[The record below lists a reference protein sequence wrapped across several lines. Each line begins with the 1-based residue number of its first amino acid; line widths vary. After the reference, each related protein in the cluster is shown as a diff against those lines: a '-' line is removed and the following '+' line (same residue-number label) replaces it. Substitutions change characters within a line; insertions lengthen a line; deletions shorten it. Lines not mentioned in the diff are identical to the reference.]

1 MKILYTNIHH
11 GNGGGHVTY
20 IMNLLHTLGNDHE
33 LWLGTPAQS
42 RLFRYA
48 SEISGVNVI
57 DMRFTSRPAVLFR
70 EVCALRRFLRQEN
83 FDLVHVNAS
92 ADHRHMMLA
101 RMGLSRPPKIV
112 WTRHNDRRINSLGHR
127 LRANLGTDHVIAVS
141 DYVARGL
148 GASAYG
154 SLPCTTIR
162 HGIDTQYYAPVD
174 SSRRTALR
182 QHWFGDQHE
191 RLIVMGSVGGTDT
204 EKGWLELVEAIAM
217 LPADLRDRFRVLV
230 AGDPPDTQ
238 RMSRVIA
245 AGMQNACIFP
255 GLVDDIRDVLGACD
269 VGFVLSHFEALSY
282 ACRETMA
289 MGLPTLITD
298 TGGLPENLTHG
309 VQGWILPV
317 REPRAIVPIL
327 NALAD
332 NPQLRIEMGKAARRH
347 SEQYFSLEPFTAQT
361 LQVYK
366 NTIAS
371 I

>member
-20 IMNLLHTLGNDHE
+20 IMNLLRTLRDEHD

-48 SEISGVNVI
+48 HDLPGVNVL
-57 DMRFTSRPAVLFR
+57 DMRFTSRPAVLVQ
-70 EVCALRRFLRQEN
+70 EVFALRRFLRREK

-92 ADHRHMMLA
+92 ADHRHFMLA
-101 RMGLSRPPKIV
+101 RMGLPSPPKIV
-112 WTRHNDRRINSLGHR
+112 WTRHNDRRVTSFGHR
-127 LRANLGTDHVIAVS
+127 LRARLGTDHVIAVS

-148 GASAYG
+148 AGSPYG

-174 SSRRTALR
+174 APRRAALR
-182 QHWFGDQHE
+182 QRWFGAGHE

-204 EKGWLELVEAIAM
+204 EKGWLELVQAIAL
-217 LPADLRDRFRVLV
+217 LPEDLRARFRVV
-230 AGDPPDTQ
+230 IAGDPPDQ
-238 RMSRVIA
+238 PRMDRVIA
-245 AGMQNACIFP
+245 AGMQNACVFP

-282 ACRETMA
+282 ACRETMS
-289 MGLPTLITD
+289 MGLPTLVTN

-309 VQGWILPV
+309 EQGWIVPV
-317 REPRAIVPIL
+317 QQSGAIVPIL
-327 NALAD
+327 HGLAE
-332 NPQLRIEMGKAARRH
+332 NPQLSTKMGKAARRH
-347 SEQYFSLEPFTAQT
+347 SERYFALAPFTTQT
-361 LQVYK
+361 MQVYK
-366 NTIAS
+366 NTVAPI
-371 I
+371 